1 MNLSSI
7 NFFSHPLLFNG
18 TNCGCQNWSPG
29 PNFAPDQILRDRAT
43 DRLPA
48 LIWTHGRLR
57 IVLIGADVLLIHLP
71 AALIPASLVHKGRT
85 SISRV
90 FPRVFLP
97 YPKTFILQLLFSRTP
112 TVCPL
117 SIIKPCRSKL
127 LASCGHDVNGF
138 RACFKIK

>member
-29 PNFAPDQILRDRAT
+29 PNLAPDQILRDRAT

-57 IVLIGADVLLIHLP
+57 IVLIEADVVLIHLP
-71 AALIPASLVHKGRT
+71 KA
-85 SISRV
+85 
-90 FPRVFLP
+90 
-97 YPKTFILQLLFSRTP
+97 FILQLLFSRTP

-117 SIIKPCRSKL
+117 SIIKQCPSKL